1 MSKSYK
7 SPGEAGTATTMALDE
22 TVSSFPD
29 ANHSI
34 PTPLELGE
42 WRASEDAQTSPHHNK
57 KEESQNKGHVSD
69 WQDQTRQTCISKRK
83 GRRKNDSFLSIMSQ
97 WIVEH
102 QIGMLLP
109 RWYYY
114 FTI

>member
-7 SPGEAGTATTMALDE
+7 SPGEAGTATTMALDQR
-22 TVSSFPD
+22 VLSFTD

-34 PTPLELGE
+34 PAPPELGE
-42 WRASEDAQTSPHHNK
+42 WRVSEDAQASPHSIK
-57 KEESQNKGHVSD
+57 KEKSQNKDQVSD
-69 WQDQTRQTCISKRK
+69 WQDQTKQTCISKRK
-83 GRRKNDSFLSIMSQ
+83 GRRKNDSILSIMSQ

-109 RWYYY
+109 VDII
-114 FTI
+114 FFKI